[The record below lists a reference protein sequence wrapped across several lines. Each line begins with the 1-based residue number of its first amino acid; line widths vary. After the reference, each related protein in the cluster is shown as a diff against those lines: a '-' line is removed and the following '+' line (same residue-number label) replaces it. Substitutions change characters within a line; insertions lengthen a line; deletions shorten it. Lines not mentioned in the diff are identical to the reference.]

1 MSTPTA
7 VRGLTYTQAIADAI
21 RAEMAVDD
29 NVVLLGEDVGRYG
42 GIYGHM
48 SGLYEQFSGRV
59 RDTPISEA
67 GFIGAAAGAATR
79 GVRPIVELMTVDFFG
94 VAMDQI
100 YNYLAK
106 VRYVSNGSRGVP
118 MVIMASVGN
127 PLRQGVT
134 HSQTLHGTFAH
145 LPGLKVVTPA
155 TPGDVEALMRAAI
168 RDDDPV
174 LFLFHRALLS
184 ISDVPW
190 DVTAPGAAGIGR
202 AAVRRPGTDITIV
215 AVSFMVHQAMEAAES
230 LAAEDIDAEVLD
242 LRGLVPLDG
251 AALEESVRRTGRLLV
266 LDEDYRSFG
275 MSAEIMA
282 VAIERAADALRT
294 PPRRLARVDVPIPF
308 SRPLED
314 AVMLSPTK
322 IADAARA
329 VVQARP
335 RPMTEEIR

>member
-1 MSTPTA
+1 MSTPATL
-7 VRGLTYTQAIADAI
+7 RGRTYTQAIAEAI
-21 RAEMAVDD
+21 RAEMAADES
-29 NVVLLGEDVGRYG
+29 VVLFGEDVGRYG
-42 GIYGHM
+42 GIYGHLT
-48 SGLYEQFSGRV
+48 GLYEQFPGRV

-67 GFIGAAAGAATR
+67 GFIGAAAGAATC
-79 GVRPIVELMTVDFFG
+79 GLRPIVELMTVDFFG

-100 YNYLAK
+100 YNYVAK
-106 VRYVSNGSRGVP
+106 VRYASNGTRRVP

-145 LPGLKVVTPA
+145 LPGLKVVIPS

-174 LFLFHRALLS
+174 LFLFHRALLG
-184 ISDVPW
+184 ISDIPW
-190 DVTAPGAAGIGR
+190 DSTPSEGPGIGR

-215 AVSFMVHQAMEAAES
+215 AVSFMVHLALEAAE
-230 LAAEDIDAEVLD
+230 LLTTEGIDAEVLD

-282 VAIERAADALRT
+282 VAIERAPDALRT
-294 PPRRLARVDVPIPF
+294 LPRRLARVDVPIPF

-314 AVMLSPTK
+314 AVMLSPNK

-329 VVQARP
+329 TVHAGV
-335 RPMTEEIR
+335 E

>member
-1 MSTPTA
+1 MTAPTA
-7 VRGLTYTQAIADAI
+7 VVPGRTYTEAIAAAI
-21 RAEMAVDD
+21 RAEMEADES
-29 NVVLLGEDVGRYG
+29 VVLLGEDVARYG

-48 SGLYEQFSGRV
+48 AGLHEQFPDRV

-67 GFIGAAAGAATR
+67 GFIGAAAGAATH

-106 VRYVSNGSRGVP
+106 VRYVSNGARHVP
-118 MVIMASVGN
+118 MVIMASTGN

-145 LPGLKVVTPA
+145 LPGMKVVTPS

-174 LFLFHRALLS
+174 LFLFHRALLTL
-184 ISDVPW
+184 SDLDW
-190 DVTAPGAAGIGR
+190 DTTPPEVAGIGR
-202 AAVRRPGTDITIV
+202 AAVRRPGSHITI
-215 AVSFMVHQAMEAAES
+215 AALSFMVHQALEAADV
-230 LAAEDIDAEVLD
+230 LAAEGIDAEVLD
-242 LRGLVPLDG
+242 LRSLVPLDG
-251 AALEESVRRTGRLLV
+251 AAVEDSVRRTGRLLV
-266 LDEDYRSFG
+266 LDEDYRNFG

-282 VAIERAADALRT
+282 VAIERAGDALQT
-294 PPRRLARVDVPIPF
+294 SPRRLARAQVPIPF

-314 AVMLSPTK
+314 AVMLSPPR

-329 VVQARP
+329 TIHAGP
-335 RPMTEEIR
+335 RYR